1 MRFAHESQGGYT
13 KHGRTGL
20 KGLECDKMS
29 AEAAIVQ
36 WKNYFKVIYDS
47 LSVRGCPPSGMIM
60 DSHEAGGAEL
70 DSRIRTRVYEAQ
82 RI

>member
-1 MRFAHESQGGYT
+1 
-13 KHGRTGL
+13 
-20 KGLECDKMS
+20 MS

-60 DSHEAGGAEL
+60 DSREAG
-70 DSRIRTRVYEAQ
+70 AQ
-82 RI
+82 N